1 MLLVNFDDEDDDA
14 DLSGDDSGGGDGSVN
29 GSSEGAKVEI
39 DANVGG
45 SIESDDVVDIYN
57 DSEEENQDYPL
68 WGGRI

>member
-29 GSSEGAKVEI
+29 DSSEGAKVEI

-57 DSEEENQDYPL
+57 DSEEENQDYPF

>member
-1 MLLVNFDDEDDDA
+1 VLLVNFDDEDDDA

-29 GSSEGAKVEI
+29 DSSEGAKVEI

-57 DSEEENQDYPL
+57 DSEEENQDYPF

>member
-1 MLLVNFDDEDDDA
+1 MLLVNFDEEDDDA

-29 GSSEGAKVEI
+29 DSSEGAKVEI

-57 DSEEENQDYPL
+57 DSEEENQDYPF